1 MPRKHLYLWNDYR
14 AKGVRWLVKKLWIV
28 RDLTHGIIIIS
39 FYFLVVVVAIVVPL
53 QENWAIAAG

>member
-1 MPRKHLYLWNDYR
+1 M
-14 AKGVRWLVKKLWIV
+14 KKLWIV